1 MPDIY
6 DRSKALAVRMLA
18 PRSKG
23 GKGAE
28 LTLTKTQ
35 KGPRDPDAGGSST
48 IVTSFGGSGMRE
60 NYVQKDIDGSLI
72 KIGDVKFLVSPVL
85 LSGVDMPQP
94 ATQDKIL
101 FDGKLYTVIQVNPW
115 NYAGLAVGF
124 EVQARA

>member
-28 LTLTKTQ
+28 LTLTRTE
-35 KGPRDPDAGGSST
+35 KGPRDPDTGGSST
-48 IVTSFGGSGMRE
+48 IVTNFIGSGVRE
-60 NYVQKDIDGSLI
+60 TYAQKDIDGSLI

-101 FDGKLYTVIQVNPW
+101 FEGKLYTVIQVNPW

-124 EVQARA
+124 EVQGRA

>member
-6 DRSKALAVRMLA
+6 DRGKALAVRMLA

-28 LTLTKTQ
+28 LTLTKTE
-35 KGPRDPDAGGSST
+35 KGPRDPDTGGSST
-48 IVTSFGGSGMRE
+48 VVTSFLGSGLRE
-60 NYVQKDIDGSLI
+60 TYEQKDIDGSLI
-72 KIGDVKFLVSPVL
+72 KIGDVKLLVSPVQL
-85 LSGVDMPQP
+85 AGPDMPQP
-94 ATQDKIL
+94 ATQDKVL

>member
-35 KGPRDPDAGGSST
+35 KGPRDPDTGGSST

-101 FDGKLYTVIQVNPW
+101 FEGKLYTVIQVNPW

>member
-23 GKGAE
+23 GKGLE
-28 LTLTKTQ
+28 MTLIKSV
-35 KGPRDPDAGGSST
+35 KGPRDPDTGGATTASTNYAGSAFRDT
-48 IVTSFGGSGMRE
+48 YE
-60 NYVQKDIDGSLI
+60 QKDIDGTLI
-72 KIGDVKFLVSPVL
+72 KIGDVKFLVSPVQF
-85 LSGVDMPQP
+85 SGSDMPQP

>member
-28 LTLTKTQ
+28 LTLQKTE
-35 KGPRDPDAGGSST
+35 KGPRDPDTGGSST
-48 IVTSFGGSGMRE
+48 VVTSFLGSGLRE
-60 NYVQKDIDGSLI
+60 TYEQKDIDGSLI
-72 KIGDVKFLVSPVL
+72 KIGDMKFLVSPVQL
-85 LSGVDMPQP
+85 AGTDMPQP
-94 ATQDKIL
+94 ATQDKVL
-101 FDGKLYTVIQVNPW
+101 FDGKQYTVIQVNPW